1 VFDLPEIKKYI
12 FIQYGARVFLTFPTL
27 GVVLSKGGW
36 KKRKSKAPF
45 KHTVGFYGGDIIL
58 ID

>member
-36 KKRKSKAPF
+36 KKRKGKAPF
-45 KHTVGFYGGDIIL
+45 NIRLVFMGDIIL

>member
-1 VFDLPEIKKYI
+1 MFDLPEIKKYI

-36 KKRKSKAPF
+36 KKRKGKAPF
-45 KHTVGFYGGDIIL
+45 KHTVGFYGGTL
-58 ID
+58 Y